1 MKIGNKSDQDV
12 IDNEYEVSRSP
23 QQSKPKRYHSAFKA
37 GSKQSCGFL
46 DSEAAKNN
54 SPFEVVARARRESR
68 SKDRIKATA
77 NLGTSAK

>member
-1 MKIGNKSDQDV
+1 MKKIGNKSDQDV
-12 IDNEYEVSRSP
+12 VDDEYVVSKV
-23 QQSKPKRYHSAFKA
+23 KPKRYHSAFKS
-37 GSKQSCGFL
+37 GSKESCGFL

-77 NLGTSAK
+77 NLGNSAK